1 MRAAAMN
8 KNDLIAHVA
17 DAAGIS
23 KGDAGKVVDAVFVA
37 VTVALKK
44 GEDASVYGFG
54 NFSVAARAARV
65 GRNPKTGVEIVIPA
79 SKAPKFT
86 ASKSLKEAVNG

>member
-1 MRAAAMN
+1 MN

-17 DAAGIS
+17 DTAGIT
-23 KGDAGKVVDAVFVA
+23 KGDAGKVVDAIFDA
-37 VTVALKK
+37 VTEALKK
-44 GEDASVYGFG
+44 GEVASVFGFG
-54 NFSVAARAARV
+54 NFLVTPRAARV

-86 ASKSLKEAVNG
+86 ASKALKMAING